1 MKNASGSGWISG
13 KMAAALVVVSGL
25 ALVAFL
31 GLSAYAPQFRTET
44 AGRANV
50 LSKSAIGFAGL
61 KLMLEET
68 GTPVWVSRTR
78 ERGDHDERLRILTPD
93 AGYSGTAVA
102 KLAASGKP
110 LLIVLPKWMAAPDLL
125 HTGWVRRWGAHSPV
139 LVTSV
144 LKGLDETTA
153 VMRPGEVL
161 PDPKPAK
168 KADTKGKDGKGRNI
182 KVGLEQP
189 DAEKPYD
196 VVLAGTPA
204 FGPSPYPSRLR
215 IDAFQAVAG
224 DKWEPVLKDAK
235 GYGVLVR
242 LKGTQTYV
250 LSDPDLLNTA
260 ALKNEAVAAGA
271 LALIHRLP
279 GGNGQIGFD
288 VTLAGFDEPKGLL
301 RSMFGAPFL
310 AVTFAALLAAALM
323 AFRAMNRFGMPRT
336 EERSFAFGK
345 RSLADN
351 TAGLIRVMGRGPGM
365 APRYAAA
372 IRRLTA
378 KTLRGGR
385 AEDAQWLDAVETA
398 GRITPTYS
406 ELLSEAETIANEPA
420 LLKLAAKLHDWKSRI
435 IHERR

>member
-1 MKNASGSGWISG
+1 MAERGMKNESGAGWISG
-13 KMAAALVVVSGL
+13 KMAAVLVVVSGL

-31 GLSAYAPQFRTET
+31 ALSAYAPQFRTET

-68 GTPVWVSRTR
+68 GQTVVISRKR
-78 ERGDHDERLRILTPD
+78 EREFNKILLILTPD
-93 AGYSGTAVA
+93 AGNSGQSVA
-102 KLAASGKP
+102 NLAAGGKP
-110 LLIVLPKWMAAPDLL
+110 TLIVLPKWITMPDYL
-125 HTGWVRRWGAHSPV
+125 HSGWVRKWRAYNPIE
-139 LVTSV
+139 VTAV
-144 LKGLDETTA
+144 LKGLDPSTA
-153 VMRPGEVL
+153 IVRPGEPL
-161 PDPKPAK
+161 FAKPVDVKAK
-168 KADTKGKDGKGRNI
+168 SVKGS
-182 KVGLEQP
+182 KVRLAEREP
-189 DAEKPYD
+189 EKPYD
-196 VVLAGTPA
+196 LVLTGTPA
-204 FGPSPYPSRLR
+204 FGASPFPPKVT
-215 IDAFQAVAG
+215 IEGFQAVAG
-224 DKWEPVLKDAK
+224 DKWEPMLTDAK

-242 LKGTQTYV
+242 LRGTQTYV

-271 LALIHRLP
+271 LDLIRRLP
-279 GGNGQIGFD
+279 GGQLFVVFD
-288 VTLAGFDEPKGLL
+288 VTLAGFDEPKSLL
-301 RSMFGAPFL
+301 HSMFGAPFL
-310 AVTFAALLAAALM
+310 AASLAALLAAALM
-323 AFRAMNRFGMPRT
+323 AFRALNRFGAPRT

-385 AEDAQWLDAVETA
+385 AEDALWLDAVERA

>member
-1 MKNASGSGWISG
+1 MAERGMNTSKSTGWISG

-31 GLSAYAPQFRTET
+31 ALSAYAPQFRTET

-68 GTPVWVSRTR
+68 GTSVWVSRSR
-78 ERGDHDERLRILTPD
+78 ERGENDERLRILTPD
-93 AGYSGTAVA
+93 AGSSGPSVA
-102 KLAASGKP
+102 KLAEGGQP
-110 LLIVLPKWMAAPDLL
+110 TLIVLPKWFAMPDYL
-125 HTGWVRRWGAHSPV
+125 HTGWVRKWRAYDPAMI
-139 LVTSV
+139 TAI
-144 LKGLDETTA
+144 LKGLDDSTA

-161 PDPKPAK
+161 PAKTGDAKAKDAKAKTAPLLKP
-168 KADTKGKDGKGRNI
+168 
-182 KVGLEQP
+182 EQ
-189 DAEKPYD
+189 EKPYA
-196 VVLAGTPA
+196 VALTGTPA
-204 FGPSPYPSRLR
+204 FGESPFPAKLT
-215 IDAFQAVAG
+215 IDAFQTVAG

-271 LALIHRLP
+271 LALIRRLP
-279 GGNGQIGFD
+279 GGRGQIGFD
-288 VTLAGFDEPKGLL
+288 VTLAGFDEPKSLL
-301 RSMFGAPFL
+301 RSLFGTPFL
-310 AVTFAALLAAALM
+310 AVTLGALLAAALM
-323 AFRAMNRFGMPRT
+323 AFRALNRFGAPRT
-336 EERSFAFGK
+336 EQRSFTFGK

-351 TAGLIRVMGRGPGM
+351 TAALIRVMGRAPGM
-365 APRYAAA
+365 APRYAGA
-372 IRRLTA
+372 IRRQAA
-378 KTLRGGR
+378 KALRGGR
-385 AEDAQWLDAVETA
+385 AEDAQWLDAVEAA

-406 ELLSEAETIANEPA
+406 ELLSEAETVANEPA

>member
-1 MKNASGSGWISG
+1 MNTSKSTGWISG

-31 GLSAYAPQFRTET
+31 ALSAYAPQFRTET

-50 LSKSAIGFAGL
+50 LSKSAIGYAGL

-68 GTPVWVSRTR
+68 GTSVWVSRSR
-78 ERGDHDERLRILTPD
+78 ERGENDERLRILTPD
-93 AGYSGTAVA
+93 ANSSGTAVA
-102 KLAASGKP
+102 KLAEGGQP
-110 LLIVLPKWMAAPDLL
+110 TLIVLPKWLAMPDYL
-125 HTGWVRRWGAHSPV
+125 HTGWVRKWRAYNPV
-139 LVTSV
+139 LITAV
-144 LKGLDETTA
+144 LKGLDESTA

-161 PDPKPAK
+161 PGKVSDAKAKDAKTKTAPLLKP
-168 KADTKGKDGKGRNI
+168 
-182 KVGLEQP
+182 EP
-189 DAEKPYD
+189 EKPYA
-196 VVLAGTPA
+196 VALTGTPA
-204 FGPSPYPSRLR
+204 FGASPFPPKLT
-215 IDAFQAVAG
+215 IDAFQTVAG

-271 LALIHRLP
+271 LALIRRLP
-279 GGNGQIGFD
+279 GGAGQIGFD
-288 VTLAGFDEPKGLL
+288 VTLAGFDEPKSLL
-301 RSMFGAPFL
+301 RSLFGTPFL
-310 AVTFAALLAAALM
+310 AVTLGALLAAALM
-323 AFRAMNRFGMPRT
+323 AFRALNRFGSPRT
-336 EERSFAFGK
+336 EQRSFAFGK

-351 TAGLIRVMGRGPGM
+351 TAALIRVMGRGPGM
-365 APRYAAA
+365 APRYAGA
-372 IRRLTA
+372 IRRQAA
-378 KTLRGGR
+378 KALRGGR

-406 ELLSEAETIANEPA
+406 ELLSEAETVANEPA

-435 IHERR
+435 VHERR

>member
-1 MKNASGSGWISG
+1 MAERGMKNESGSGWISG
-13 KMAAALVVVSGL
+13 KMAAVLVVVSGL

-31 GLSAYAPQFRTET
+31 ALSAYAPQFRTET

-68 GTPVWVSRTR
+68 GQTVVVSRKR
-78 ERGDHDERLRILTPD
+78 EREFNKILLILTPD
-93 AGYSGTAVA
+93 AGNSGQSVA
-102 KLAASGKP
+102 NLAAGGKP
-110 LLIVLPKWMAAPDLL
+110 TLIVLPKWIAMPDYL
-125 HTGWVRRWGAHSPV
+125 HSGWVRKWRAYNPIE
-139 LVTSV
+139 VTAV
-144 LKGLDETTA
+144 LKGLDPSTA
-153 VMRPGEVL
+153 IMRPGEPL
-161 PDPKPAK
+161 FAKPVDVKAK
-168 KADTKGKDGKGRNI
+168 SVKGTKVR
-182 KVGLEQP
+182 LAEREP
-189 DAEKPYD
+189 EKPYD
-196 VVLAGTPA
+196 LVLTGTPA
-204 FGPSPYPSRLR
+204 FGASPFPPKVT
-215 IDAFQAVAG
+215 IEGFQAVAG
-224 DKWEPVLKDAK
+224 DKWEPMLTDAK

-242 LKGTQTYV
+242 LRGTQTYV

-271 LALIHRLP
+271 LDLIRRLP
-279 GGNGQIGFD
+279 GGEAFVVFD
-288 VTLAGFDEPKGLL
+288 VTLAGFDEPKSLL
-301 RSMFGAPFL
+301 HSMFGAPFL
-310 AVTFAALLAAALM
+310 AASLAALLAAALM
-323 AFRAMNRFGMPRT
+323 AFRALNRFGTPRT

-365 APRYAAA
+365 APRYTAA

-385 AEDAQWLDAVETA
+385 AEDAQWLDAVERA

-406 ELLSEAETIANEPA
+406 ELLSEAETVANEPA

>member
-1 MKNASGSGWISG
+1 MKNTGSGWISG

-25 ALVAFL
+25 ALVAYL
-31 GLSAYAPQFRTET
+31 ALSAYAPQFRTET

-68 GTPVWVSRTR
+68 GTSVWVSRTR
-78 ERGDHDERLRILTPD
+78 ERGAYDERLRILTPD
-93 AGYSGTAVA
+93 AGYSGAAVA
-102 KLAASGKP
+102 KLVADGKP
-110 LLIVLPKWMAAPDLL
+110 ALIVLPKWMAVPDLM
-125 HTGWVRRWGAHSPV
+125 HAGWVRRWSAYDTT

-144 LKGLDETTA
+144 LKGLDPTTA
-153 VMRPGEVL
+153 VMRPGEIFSGKAAKKPDGKSKDAKADRIKTGISG
-161 PDPKPAK
+161 PDP
-168 KADTKGKDGKGRNI
+168 
-182 KVGLEQP
+182 
-189 DAEKPYD
+189 EKPYD
-196 VVLAGTPA
+196 VVFVGTPA
-204 FGPSPYPSRLR
+204 FGPSPFPPRLT
-215 IDAFQAVAG
+215 IDAFQSVAG
-224 DKWEPVLKDAK
+224 DKWEPLVKDAK

-271 LALIHRLP
+271 IALIHRLP

-288 VTLAGFDEPKGLL
+288 VTLAGFDEPKSLL

-323 AFRAMNRFGMPRT
+323 AFRALNRFGTPRP
-336 EERSFAFGK
+336 EQRSFAFGK

-385 AEDAQWLDAVETA
+385 ADDAQWLDAVEKA

-406 ELLSEAETIANEPA
+406 ELLSEAEAVANEPA